1 MPLPLRSALLGAK
14 EGLVSTTLLMMGIGD
29 LKKDETA
36 MILYGFIGLVAGAC
50 NIGIR
55 EFIAVYLDIEVAQ
68 MNSPMQAAAVSAHAF
83 FISGMVPLLTAAFIK
98 THKVVGV
105 VISVT
110 LALILFG
117 GLRAKLGRKPIGRC
131 CLMVMAE
138 DKYNISMR
146 TERGVC
152 FTSVAT
158 LDRMSVLSYKRQYVE
173 MIDLV
178 I

>member
-1 MPLPLRSALLGAK
+1 MPLPLRSALLGAN
-14 EGLVSTTLLMMGIGD
+14 EGLVSTTLLMMGIED

-83 FISGMVPLLTAAFIK
+83 FIGGLIPLLTAAFMK

-105 VISVT
+105 VIAVT
-110 LALILFG
+110 LALMLFG

-131 CLMVMAE
+131 CLMVMVEGWFAMLMNFGLM
-138 DKYNISMR
+138 KLFQS
-146 TERGVC
+146 
-152 FTSVAT
+152 
-158 LDRMSVLSYKRQYVE
+158 LS
-173 MIDLV
+173 LG
-178 I
+178 